1 MWVGGE
7 GEGRG
12 GEGGEGWRGE
22 GKRGRRGGDACL
34 LINQYLNTH
43 KVFPYLQT
51 SDCSRDLRI
60 HCASHTPKHYE
71 QDTSADSDNIK

>member
-7 GEGRG
+7 GRGRG
-12 GEGGEGWRGE
+12 GGGEG
-22 GKRGRRGGDACL
+22 RGGDACL

-43 KVFPYLQT
+43 KAFPYLQT